1 MERYMEE
8 IIELLK
14 GIKLQLILIYLVNF
28 IILTRLFIKK

>member
-1 MERYMEE
+1 MEE